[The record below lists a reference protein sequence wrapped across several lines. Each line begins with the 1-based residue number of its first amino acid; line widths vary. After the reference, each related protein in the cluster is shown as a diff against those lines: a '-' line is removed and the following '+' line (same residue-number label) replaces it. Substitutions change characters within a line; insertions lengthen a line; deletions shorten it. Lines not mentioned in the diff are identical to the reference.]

1 MGKKK
6 SIKDANSYYFEVI
19 MKFCPEC
26 GNSVEG
32 YKFCPNCGYSI
43 ANQEPTE
50 QAQPVDKTASPSPA
64 PRSRK
69 RTKSDH
75 LRLIDM

>member
-1 MGKKK
+1 
-6 SIKDANSYYFEVI
+6 

-26 GNSVEG
+26 GNPVEG

-50 QAQPVDKTASPSPA
+50 QPQPVFSISCSTKQKNGQ
-64 PRSRK
+64 SR
-69 RTKSDH
+69 TT
-75 LRLIDM
+75 